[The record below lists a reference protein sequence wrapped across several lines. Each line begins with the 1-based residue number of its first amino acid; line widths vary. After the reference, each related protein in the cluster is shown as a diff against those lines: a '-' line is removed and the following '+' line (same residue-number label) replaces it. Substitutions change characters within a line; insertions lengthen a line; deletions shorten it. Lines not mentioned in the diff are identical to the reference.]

1 MAPRKCGRKCKVR
14 GASIAGLGIK
24 GSPSPIASG
33 SVFRRPQ
40 ASEWVVM
47 GLDWLQLA
55 ICALTIAY
63 AGARLTRLADAIGEK
78 TGMSGSWVGLL
89 LLAAVT
95 SLPELA
101 TGISAVMLAHAPNI
115 ALGDVLGS
123 TIFNLALLVVLDVLH
138 RPETIYGRASGSH
151 ILPAGFGVVMLSVV
165 GAGVLLEREQ
175 IVPKLASVGAYTP
188 WLVLLYLLAMRTV
201 FSYERRQTRSEPAA
215 GQERYLWLSL
225 RSAALSF
232 TAFAG
237 VVTVAGIWLPV
248 AGSRIADEM
257 GWTRTFVGTLLVAG
271 ATSLPEIVVTLA
283 ALRLRALDMAIGG
296 LLGSNL
302 FDLLIVAVDDMF
314 YVKGPILADVSSV
327 QAVTAFSA
335 VMMSGAVIVG
345 LVYRPHQR
353 YLRTMTVVS
362 VALLAVYLINIYVLF
377 VHRE

>member
-1 MAPRKCGRKCKVR
+1 MIG
-14 GASIAGLGIK
+14 
-24 GSPSPIASG
+24 
-33 SVFRRPQ
+33 
-40 ASEWVVM
+40 M
-47 GLDWLQLA
+47 GLDWVQLA
-55 ICALTIAY
+55 ICALAIAY

-101 TGISAVMLAHAPNI
+101 TGISAVTVADAPNI

-123 TIFNLALLVVLDVLH
+123 TVFNLMLLVVLDVLH
-138 RPETIYGRASGSH
+138 RPETIYRRASTGH
-151 ILPAGFGVVMLSVV
+151 ILSAGFAIVMLSVV

-175 IVPKLASVGAYTP
+175 VVPRLGLVGAYTP
-188 WLVLLYLLAMRTV
+188 LLLLLYMLAMRSV
-201 FSYERRQTRSEPAA
+201 FSYENRLMASEQAA
-215 GQERYLWLSL
+215 GPTRYVGLSL
-225 RSAALSF
+225 RSASLQFAAL
-232 TAFAG
+232 AG
-237 VVTVAGIWLPV
+237 VVTLAGIWLPV
-248 AGSRIADEM
+248 VGSRIADEM
-257 GWTRTFVGTLLVAG
+257 GWTRTFVGTLLVAS

-302 FDLLIVAVDDMF
+302 FDLLIVAIDDAF
-314 YVKGPILADVSSV
+314 YAKGPILADVSPV
-327 QAVTAFSA
+327 HAVTAFSA

-345 LVYRPHQR
+345 LVYRPRQR

-362 VALLAVYLINIYVLF
+362 VALLVVYAINVYVLF

>member
-1 MAPRKCGRKCKVR
+1 
-14 GASIAGLGIK
+14 
-24 GSPSPIASG
+24 
-33 SVFRRPQ
+33 
-40 ASEWVVM
+40 M

-55 ICALTIAY
+55 ICALAIAY
-63 AGARLTRLADAIGEK
+63 AGAKLTRLADAIGEK

-101 TGISAVMLAHAPNI
+101 TGISAVTVADAPNI

-123 TIFNLALLVVLDVLH
+123 TVFNLALLVVLDVLH
-138 RPETIYGRASGSH
+138 RPETIYRRASTGH
-151 ILPAGFGVVMLSVV
+151 ILSAGFAVIMLSLV
-165 GAGVLLEREQ
+165 GASVLLEREQ
-175 IVPKLASVGAYTP
+175 VVPKLGSIGAYTP
-188 WLVLLYLLAMRTV
+188 LLVLLYVLAMRSV
-201 FSYERRQTRSEPAA
+201 FSYESRQARSEPAA
-215 GQERYLWLSL
+215 DQVRYLGLSL

-232 TAFAG
+232 AAFAG

-271 ATSLPEIVVTLA
+271 ATSLPEVVVTLA

-314 YVKGPILADVSSV
+314 YVKGPILADVSPV
-327 QAVTAFSA
+327 HAVTALSA
-335 VMMSGAVIVG
+335 VMMSGAFIAG
-345 LVYRPHQR
+345 LVYRPRQR

-362 VALLAVYLINIYVLF
+362 AALLAVYLINIYVLF
-377 VHRE
+377 EHRE

>member
-1 MAPRKCGRKCKVR
+1 
-14 GASIAGLGIK
+14 
-24 GSPSPIASG
+24 
-33 SVFRRPQ
+33 
-40 ASEWVVM
+40 M

-55 ICALTIAY
+55 ICALAIAY

-101 TGISAVMLAHAPNI
+101 TGISAVTVAHAPNI

-138 RPETIYGRASGSH
+138 RPETIYGRASAGH
-151 ILPAGFGVVMLSVV
+151 ILSAGFGVVMLSVV
-165 GAGVLLEREQ
+165 GTGVLLEREQ
-175 IVPKLASVGAYTP
+175 VVPKLASIGAYTP
-188 WLVLLYLLAMRTV
+188 LLVLLYLLAMRTV
-201 FSYERRQTRSEPAA
+201 FSYERRQTRSEPAT
-215 GQERYLWLSL
+215 GQERYLGLSL

-232 TAFAG
+232 AAFAG

-327 QAVTAFSA
+327 HAVTAFSA
-335 VMMSGAVIVG
+335 VIMSGAVIVG
-345 LVYRPHQR
+345 LVYRPRQR